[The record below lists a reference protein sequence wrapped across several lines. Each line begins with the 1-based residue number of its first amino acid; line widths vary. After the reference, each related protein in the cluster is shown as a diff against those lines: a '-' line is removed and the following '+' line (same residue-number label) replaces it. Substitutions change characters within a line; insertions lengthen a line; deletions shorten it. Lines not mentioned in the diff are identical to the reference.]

1 MSEFKERV
9 FRKRDLER
17 IKNQKEIN
25 SLKADLSN
33 IEEKYI
39 QEVRKVQS
47 ELNTYRINKNDR
59 VKAKFFQ

>member
-47 ELNTYRINKNDR
+47 EFNTYRINKNNR

>member
-1 MSEFKERV
+1 MSEFKEKV

-47 ELNTYRINKNDR
+47 EFNTYRINKNNR